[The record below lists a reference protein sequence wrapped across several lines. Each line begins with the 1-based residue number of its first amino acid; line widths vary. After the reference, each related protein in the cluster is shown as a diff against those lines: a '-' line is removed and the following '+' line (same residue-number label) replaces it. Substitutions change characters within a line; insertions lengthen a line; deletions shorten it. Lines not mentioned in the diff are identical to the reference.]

1 MNKIA
6 KIIISVISVVLVLV
20 IGSVAVLIAENHVP
34 QNDMKLFGDYY
45 MYRNSNTNSILYQKI
60 DDSQKHNLIQGWV
73 FKFAFDKENQ
83 VIAMRYMVAYKLKD
97 VSGEVPNVLYNRFY
111 AGEEYA
117 VVEDCIKVYD
127 CKKDEFIDFEND
139 AFLLNYCVNN
149 DVELSNWY
157 YPGGDGYYESSKT
170 ALDRK
175 FGIYHETSVYGYSS
189 IVNDEFETYYGFI
202 TDIEYRDDCLSFR
215 LRRTKNSYSPEYID
229 ANEGLSPLS
238 EKPIGKYNGEDIYYD
253 KRIYIAPEYFDESD
267 P

>member
-1 MNKIA
+1 MNKLA

-20 IGSVAVLIAENHVP
+20 IGSVAILIAENHVP

-83 VIAMRYMVAYKLKD
+83 VVAMRYMVAYKLKD

-127 CKKDEFIDFEND
+127 CKKDEFIDFESQTS
-139 AFLLNYCVNN
+139 LLNYCNEKN
-149 DVELSNWY
+149 IKLKDWY

-175 FGIYHETSVYGYSS
+175 SGLYHETSVYGYSS
-189 IVNDEFETYYGFI
+189 IVNDEFEVYYGFI
-202 TDIEYRDDCLSFR
+202 TDIEYRDDILYFR

-253 KRIYIAPEYFDESD
+253 KRICIGPEYSNEYD